1 MFLQISDKMIIC
13 IAGKNQIA
21 VNACDYLLNQLGY
34 DRNKV
39 TLCPNQ
45 SATGEDNWQPSLK
58 KYATENNLNVVH
70 LRDLFDVDDL
80 LFISL
85 EYDKIIK
92 SQRFKTNKL
101 FNIHFSRLPS
111 YKGMYTSV
119 HPILKGEKQTGVTL
133 HEIDDGI
140 DTGPIISQRIIDIE
154 INDTARDLYFKYL
167 ETGLQLFKEN
177 VANLI
182 SGGFTSKQQ
191 QHTDSSYYAKNSLD
205 LKNIT
210 INLNKTSF
218 EIHNQIRA
226 FIFEEY
232 QLPMVHGFL
241 IHKSR
246 LTTDLIE
253 RNFFEVK
260 DINTIVLSGID
271 GYKVILYT
279 K

>member
-39 TLCPNQ
+39 TVCPNQ
-45 SATGEDNWQPSLK
+45 SDTGEDAWQPSLK
-58 KYATENNLNVVH
+58 KYAIQKKLSVVC
-70 LRDLFDVDDL
+70 LKDLFDIDDL
-80 LFISL
+80 LFVSL
-85 EYDKIIK
+85 EYDKIINPH
-92 SQRFKTNKL
+92 RFKTNKL

-119 HPILKGEKQTGVTL
+119 HPILIGEKQTGVTL
-133 HEIDDGI
+133 HEIDEGI

-154 INDTARDLYFKYL
+154 INDTARALYFKYL
-167 ETGLQLFKEN
+167 QFGEQLFKET
-177 VANLI
+177 VAFLI
-182 SGGFTSKQQ
+182 SGGYTSKKQ
-191 QHTDSSYYAKNSLD
+191 QHVDSSYYAKNSLD
-205 LKNIT
+205 FKNIT

-232 QLPMVHGFL
+232 QLPMIHGFL
-241 IHKSR
+241 IHKST

-253 RNFFEVK
+253 RKYFEVK
-260 DINTIVLSGID
+260 DKNTIVLSGID